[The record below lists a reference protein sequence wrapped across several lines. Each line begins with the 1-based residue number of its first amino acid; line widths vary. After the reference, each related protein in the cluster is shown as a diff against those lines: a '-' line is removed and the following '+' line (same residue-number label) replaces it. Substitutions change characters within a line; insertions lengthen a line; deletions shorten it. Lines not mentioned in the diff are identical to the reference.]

1 MGGTTTPSPEIAR
14 QPDVVGF
21 DAYELRLPTR
31 ELLKRG
37 VRIKLPPQ
45 AFRVLQMLVE
55 RPGQLISREEFQRAL
70 WPADTFVDFDQ
81 GLNNAV
87 KKIRD
92 VLSDSAETPRYIE
105 TLPRL
110 GYRFV
115 GDVNRRD
122 PIDVAKPVERNRA
135 PAKTL
140 L

>member
-1 MGGTTTPSPEIAR
+1 
-14 QPDVVGF
+14 
-21 DAYELRLPTR
+21 
-31 ELLKRG
+31 
-37 VRIKLPPQ
+37 
-45 AFRVLQMLVE
+45 LVE